1 MLKNWFKIFVNHSV
15 KNKVFT
21 FLTVLGLAIGIAGL
35 ILATLYY
42 KNESSYDQWNQGKNE
57 IYEVL
62 SVLPDG
68 ETWGY
73 SQASLAKNIKIKTNK
88 LQDYCYYTPFYMSES
103 VTVNGKNHYC
113 DKILIAQTNFFEF
126 FPFQFVNGNKE
137 LFKNNKN
144 SIALEE
150 GEALH
155 IFGSQNPIN
164 QIITLNKQK
173 LLVTGVYRLS
183 EPSSLMP
190 KYVISI
196 DVNGFNEDDNEWG
209 NYNYCLML
217 KLKSNNDVS
226 EIERVGEQVLITNK
240 LVPSAKEKGV
250 SLEKFIEENGKFSI
264 KLQSL
269 NNVRLGKNTTGF
281 LEGKGNRLY
290 LQINMGLAA
299 LILVLSVINYINLS
313 TAEAMR
319 RAKEVGVRKVIGASK
334 QNIICQFVFETA
346 IITVFAMLLALCLTE
361 LTLPFYNNLIN
372 KTLSIGL
379 VDFWLYLLVIFIIV
393 VLLAG
398 FFPAI
403 YIANFETLKVLK
415 GNFSRSKNGIWIRN
429 CMLVLQFAIATLFIV
444 SGLIVTSQVNHLAAK
459 DLGFKTDQ
467 ILSFKY
473 SRYDVNSYKFY
484 EAFKQ
489 DLLKISG
496 VVDVN
501 VSTADLGYGSGST
514 SGFSLNNSKFSTQAH
529 NIAFDFGYFK
539 MFGMEILE
547 GRDLSAN
554 IASDTIENVLLNER
568 AVSDLGGKVPLGTIF
583 DWNGQKMNVVGIVKN
598 FNLTSPQEKVP
609 PMLFMHMNTV
619 NWMQSNINNI
629 QVKIKPENA
638 DKTIAALE
646 AFWKT
651 KINPNVPF
659 EYEFINKKFQRSYDT
674 YTKQQ
679 TMFKILNILVVVI
692 ALFGL
697 YALSSFSMERRY
709 KEIAIRKVL
718 GADTPILLKILTRQY
733 IYLALTG
740 FIMAVVPSYVLMQ
753 KWLENFA
760 YRIEISVI
768 PYLVAFVLL
777 FVLTLLVVLS
787 KAFSATRI
795 NLLRFLKYE

>member
-1 MLKNWFKIFVNHSV
+1 MLKNWFKIFVNLSV

-21 FLTVLGLAIGIAGL
+21 LLTVVGLAIGIAGL
-35 ILATLYY
+35 ILSTLYY
-42 KNESSYDQWNQGKNE
+42 KNESSYDQWNNGKNE

-62 SVLPDG
+62 STLPNG

-88 LQDYCYYTPFYMSES
+88 LQHYCYYTPFYMSES
-103 VTVNGKNHYC
+103 VTVNGKNQYC
-113 DKILIAQTNFFEF
+113 EKILIAQTNFFDF
-126 FPFQFVNGNKE
+126 FPFQFVKGSTE
-137 LFKNNKN
+137 QFKKNKN

-150 GEALH
+150 GEASR
-155 IFGSQNPIN
+155 IFGNQNPIN
-164 QIITLNKQK
+164 QIITLNKEK

-196 DVNGFNEDDNEWG
+196 DVNGLNEDDNAWG

-217 KLKSNNDVS
+217 KLKNGSDVS
-226 EIERVGEQVLITNK
+226 EIERVGENILTTNK
-240 LVPSAKEKGV
+240 LAPEAKEKGE
-250 SLEKFIEENGKFSI
+250 SLEKYIKENGKFTI

-269 NNVRLGKNTTGF
+269 NDVRLGKNTTGF
-281 LEGKGNRLY
+281 IEGKGNRLY
-290 LQINMGLAA
+290 LQINIGLAA

-319 RAKEVGVRKVIGASK
+319 RAKEVGVRKVLGASK

-372 KTLSIGL
+372 KTLSINL
-379 VDFWLYLLVIFIIV
+379 VDFWLYLLVIFVTV

-398 FFPAI
+398 FFPAV

-415 GNFSRSKNGIWIRN
+415 GNFSRSRNGIWIRN
-429 CMLVLQFAIATLFIV
+429 CMLVLQFGIATFFIV
-444 SGLIVTSQVNHLAAK
+444 SGLIVTQQVNHLAAK

-473 SRYDVNSYKFY
+473 SRYDVDSYKHY

-489 DLLKISG
+489 DLLKIAG

-539 MFGMEILE
+539 MFGMEIVE
-547 GRDLSAN
+547 GRDLSTN

-568 AVSDLGGKVPLGTIF
+568 TVSDLGGKVPLGTEF
-583 DWNGQKMNVVGIVKN
+583 KWNGQTMKVVGIVKN
-598 FNLTSPQEKVP
+598 FNLTSPQEKVK
-609 PMLFMHMNTV
+609 PMLFMHMKTV
-619 NWMQSNINNI
+619 DWMQSNINNI

-638 DKTIAALE
+638 DRTIAALE
-646 AFWKT
+646 AFWKA

-659 EYEFINKKFQRSYDT
+659 EYEFVDKKFQQSYAT

-697 YALSSFSMERRY
+697 FSLASFSMERRY

-718 GADTPILLKILTRQY
+718 GAETPALLKILTKQY

-740 FIMAVVPSYVLMQ
+740 FAIAVVPSYILMQ

-760 YRIEISVI
+760 YRIDISVG
-768 PYLVAFVLL
+768 PYLIAFIVLM
-777 FVLTLLVVLS
+777 VLTLLVVVA
-787 KAFSATRI
+787 KAFAATRI

>member
-42 KNESSYDQWNQGKNE
+42 KNEGSYDQWNQGKNE

-103 VTVNGKNHYC
+103 VTVNGKNQYC

-150 GEALH
+150 GEALR
-155 IFGSQNPIN
+155 IFGNQNPIN

-196 DVNGFNEDDNEWG
+196 DVNGFNEDNNEWG

-226 EIERVGEQVLITNK
+226 EIERVGEQVLTTNK

-319 RAKEVGVRKVIGASK
+319 RAKEVGVRKVLGASK
-334 QNIICQFVFETA
+334 QNIIYQFVFETA

-398 FFPAI
+398 FFPAV

-415 GNFSRSKNGIWIRN
+415 GNFSRSRNGIWIRN
-429 CMLVLQFAIATLFIV
+429 CMLVLQFAIATFFIV

-489 DLLKISG
+489 DLLKIPG

-646 AFWKT
+646 VFWKA

-718 GADTPILLKILTRQY
+718 GGDTPILLKILTRQY
-733 IYLALTG
+733 IYLALIG

>member
-1 MLKNWFKIFVNHSV
+1 MLKNWFKIFVNHSI

-21 FLTVLGLAIGIAGL
+21 FLTVLGLAVGIAGI
-35 ILATLYY
+35 ILSALYY
-42 KNESSYDQWNQGKNE
+42 KNESSYDQWNNGKDE

-62 SVLPDG
+62 SVLPNG

-103 VTVNGKNHYC
+103 VTVNGKHQYC
-113 DKILIAQTNFFEF
+113 DKILIAQTNFFDF
-126 FPFQFVNGNKE
+126 FPFQFVKGSSDQ
-137 LFKNNKN
+137 FKSNKN

-150 GEALH
+150 GEALR

-164 QIITLNKQK
+164 QIITLNKEK
-173 LLVTGVYRLS
+173 LLVTGVYRLI

-209 NYNYCLML
+209 NYNFCLML
-217 KLKSNNDVS
+217 KLKSDKDVS
-226 EIERVGEQVLITNK
+226 EIERVGENVLTTNK
-240 LVPSAKEKGV
+240 LVPAAKDKGE
-250 SLEKFIEENGKFSI
+250 SLKKFIEENGKFSI

-281 LEGKGNRLY
+281 LEGKGNLLY
-290 LQINMGLAA
+290 LQINIGLAV

-319 RAKEVGVRKVIGASK
+319 RAKEVGVRKVLGASK
-334 QNIICQFVFETA
+334 QNIIFQFVFETA
-346 IITVFAMLLALCLTE
+346 IVTLFAMLLALCITE

-372 KTLSIGL
+372 KTLSIQL
-379 VDFWLYLLVIFIIV
+379 FDFWFYLLAIFIIV

-398 FFPAI
+398 FFPAV

-429 CMLVLQFAIATLFIV
+429 CMLVLQFAIATFFIV
-444 SGLIVTSQVNHLAAK
+444 SGLIVTQQVNHLAAK
-459 DLGFKTDQ
+459 DLGFKPDQ

-473 SRYDVNSYKFY
+473 SRYDVDSYKFY

-489 DLLKISG
+489 DLLKIEG

-514 SGFSLNNSKFSTQAH
+514 SSFELNNSKFSTQAH
-529 NIAFDFGYFK
+529 NIGFDFGYFK

-547 GRDLSAN
+547 GRDLSAD
-554 IASDTIENVLLNER
+554 IASDTIQNVLLNER
-568 AVSDLGGKVPLGTIF
+568 AVSDLGGKVPLGTEF
-583 DWNGQKMNVVGIVKN
+583 KWNGQKMIVVGIVKN

-609 PMLFMHMNTV
+609 PMLFMHMKTV
-619 NWMQSNINNI
+619 NWMRSNINNI
-629 QVKIKPENA
+629 QVKIKPESAN
-638 DKTIAALE
+638 KTIAAIE
-646 AFWKT
+646 AFWKS

-659 EYEFINKKFQRSYDT
+659 EYEFIDKKFQRSYDT

-692 ALFGL
+692 ALSGL
-697 YALSSFSMERRY
+697 FSLASFTMERRY

-718 GADTPILLKILTRQY
+718 GAETTVLLKILTKQY

-740 FIMAVVPSYVLMQ
+740 FVIAVVPSYVLMQ

-760 YRIEISVI
+760 YRIDISI
-768 PYLVAFVLL
+768 LPYLFAFVVL
-777 FVLTLLVVLS
+777 FLLTLVVVVL